1 MPDETPAFE
10 NVASSDNT
18 DDRSNPVDFVT
29 NGTGLLTDNAARLVS
44 PGTYYL
50 TRNQG
55 EKERSC
61 SIEVLISSGRLK
73 QHARP

>member
-10 NVASSDNT
+10 NVASSGNK
-18 DDRSNPVDFVT
+18 DDRSKLVDFVA
-29 NGTGLLTDNAARLVS
+29 NGTGLLNDNAACLVS

-50 TRNQG
+50 TRNQE
-55 EKERSC
+55 EKERPC
-61 SIEVLISSGRLK
+61 SIEVLISSGRPK